1 MVEQT
6 RDRSVAAIPHNYQPD
21 LPRAE
26 PQSLVDLVHFR
37 EGMNPVAEWATG
49 ESESISL
56 HE

>member
-21 LPRAE
+21 LPRTE

-49 ESESISL
+49 ESKSISL

>member
-6 RDRSVAAIPHNYQPD
+6 RDRSVAAIILYYQVD

-37 EGMNPVAEWATG
+37 EGMNPVAEGATG
-49 ESESISL
+49 EWESISP